1 MTMVFRDESVA
12 YYSGKYSGSIH
23 PCEGCRDASPCKAT
37 LRTSYLWVLQA
48 ASRVSHAARVALGTE
63 AGRGPGDPLAQSG
76 HSLDPDGGSRFRSS
90 RNIDR
95 S

>member
-37 LRTSYLWVLQA
+37 LRTSYLWVLRA
-48 ASRVSHAARVALGTE
+48 ASRASHAALAVLGIE
-63 AGRGPGDPLAQSG
+63 AGHGTGNSLAQRR
-76 HSLDPDGGSRFRSS
+76 RF
-90 RNIDR
+90 
-95 S
+95 